1 MKHLLCPTRHICVL
15 PGYGCVPR
23 TDDTAAGAAK
33 GRIRYF
39 QDRTKEVYEI
49 DRLTDHDYKFGVQW
63 YKVAW
68 KGFSEV
74 YESTWEPRTELMKN
88 ASKLVLKYEQENKLS
103 LEDPERRKKR
113 RR

>member
-1 MKHLLCPTRHICVL
+1 MFHVSRLKPHTDPSFCRHKANL
-15 PGYGCVPR
+15 FPKMLRGE
-23 TDDTAAGAAK
+23 
-33 GRIRYF
+33 
-39 QDRTKEVYEI
+39 EVYEI
-49 DRLTDHDYKFGVQW
+49 DWLTDHDYKFGVQW

-103 LEDPERRKKR
+103 LEDPERWKKR